1 MQATAILPARY
12 ASSRFP
18 GKPLVPLAGRPV
30 ILHVAERLV
39 AARAA
44 GILDAV
50 LVATDDRR
58 ILEAVRKAGFDVQH
72 TSPRHPTGTDRVA
85 EAARY
90 GDDEVICNVPCD
102 EPGISPETLEALIRP
117 LRDDPE
123 LPMSTLKIPLA
134 RDEDRFDE
142 DLAKV
147 AVDERGR
154 ALTFSRQ
161 PLVEDAPEKPG
172 YYARERVEAEHARL
186 RQSGGGRGGLAVWLH
201 LALFA
206 YQREF
211 LLRFT
216 KLARTH
222 RELMERLEPLRALE
236 HGFEIAVPTVEHRA
250 ARLSSPG
257 DLERVEA
264 ALLLAERG

>member
-1 MQATAILPARY
+1 MHATAIIPARY
-12 ASSRFP
+12 ASTRFP

-30 ILHVAERLV
+30 ILHVAERLE

-58 ILEAVRKAGFDVQH
+58 ILETVREAGFEVQH

-90 GDDEVICNVPCD
+90 REGDVICNVPCD
-102 EPGISPETLEALIRP
+102 EPGISPEALEALIRP

-123 LPMSTLKIPLA
+123 LPMSTLKTALG

-142 DLAKV
+142 DLGKV

-154 ALTFSRQ
+154 ALTFTRQ
-161 PLVEDAPEKPG
+161 ALVENAPEKPG
-172 YYARERVEAEHARL
+172 YHDRERVEAEHARL
-186 RQSGGGRGGLAVWLH
+186 RRSGGGGLAVWLH
-201 LALFA
+201 LAVYA
-206 YQREF
+206 YRREF
-211 LLRFT
+211 LLQYT

-236 HGFEIAVPTVEHRA
+236 HGFEVAVPTVEHRP
-250 ARLSSPG
+250 ARLGTP
-257 DLERVEA
+257 DDVERLEA
-264 ALLLAERG
+264 ALLRAEGG